1 MNSLLSIAR
10 QSAWNRRST
19 LVCVSHDPQQAARF
33 DLQWSLPEL
42 QQTGARA

>member
-1 MNSLLSIAR
+1 MDVLMQAAR
-10 QSAWNRRST
+10 EAGST